1 MRGGRGSRS
10 ADGVWRAVKSR
21 YWRERDARAVL
32 GELGASG
39 LGLRAFCRRYGL
51 GRERVR
57 YWQRRLAASAGVSE
71 APVFLPV
78 QVVTPRIAVAA
89 EPIEIVV
96 RGERTVRVRAGF
108 DRELLCRV
116 LEVLEC

>member
-1 MRGGRGSRS
+1 V
-10 ADGVWRAVKSR
+10 DSR
-21 YWRERDARAVL
+21 YWREEDARAVL
-32 GELGASG
+32 DELGASG
-39 LGLRAFCRRYGL
+39 LGLRAFCRRYGV

-57 YWQRRLAASAGVSE
+57 YWQRRLAARAGVTD

-78 QVVTPRIAVAA
+78 RVVTPRIAGAA

-96 RGERTVRVRAGF
+96 RGERAVRVRAGF
-108 DRELLCRV
+108 DRELLLQV

>member
-10 ADGVWRAVKSR
+10 DGSVGRAVESH
-21 YWRERDARAVL
+21 YWREQDARAVL
-32 GELGASG
+32 DELGASG
-39 LGLRAFCRRYGL
+39 LSLQAFCRRYGV

-57 YWQRRLAASAGVSE
+57 YWQRRLRARAGVTD

-78 QVVTPRIAVAA
+78 RVVTPRIAVAD

-96 RGERTVRVRAGF
+96 RGERTVRVRPGF
-108 DRELLCRV
+108 DRELLRRV

>member
-1 MRGGRGSRS
+1 
-10 ADGVWRAVKSR
+10 VESR
-21 YWRERDARAVL
+21 YWREQDARAVL
-32 GELGASG
+32 DEFGASG
-39 LGLRAFCRRYGL
+39 LGVQAFCRRYGVS
-51 GRERVR
+51 EQRVR
-57 YWQRRLAASAGVSE
+57 YWQRRLAASADVTA

-78 QVVTPRIAVAA
+78 RIVTPRIAVAD

-108 DRELLCRV
+108 DQGLLRRV